1 MPDIFFATV
10 LVVWTLSGHAG
21 VVERSGPLADRIAC
35 EQAAMDMAVKHQE
48 FYGQLPVI
56 VEPRCEKW
64 EPDLFRQK
72 I

>member
-1 MPDIFFATV
+1 MPDIFFSIV
-10 LVVWTLSGHAG
+10 VVVWTLSGHAG
-21 VVERSGPLADRIAC
+21 VVERVGPLADRETC
-35 EQAAMDMAVKHQE
+35 EQVAVELVVKHQE
-48 FYGQLPVI
+48 FYGQLPVT